1 MEQLS
6 IRDWMI
12 LIGGM
17 MIAAVLIDAV
27 RRYWSERRA
36 EIKLNA
42 RIERASPLSD
52 DDDAFNLLTEL
63 PNGGARIV
71 QRDDLQMDPQAG
83 APASKASTADPHR
96 ATAPAREAPEVNPMP
111 APDAIEVDP
120 MPAPDPIDVA
130 VAAQRGETG
139 HPESGVG
146 RSTEADAASDNRV
159 LSEAESV
166 ELAADTETAKP
177 ATELSSFATD
187 AGAAKS
193 AVSSQQAVTS
203 ETVAESP
210 AEQPAET
217 ASRRR
222 TVKPAPEADEPE
234 TSEKAL
240 NEDAGATGT
249 VDWLDTL
256 EPEEPLEPDAPEHGR
271 LPRGAD
277 THVFILYVVAQAEE
291 GFAGSDILETLL
303 ACDLRFGDMDFF
315 HRHERASGRGPIEF
329 SVANMMKPGVFN
341 IDNMEPLQTRGL
353 MFFVT
358 LPGPAD
364 MLKAFDY
371 MYETAKVVA
380 KSLGGDIQDETRSV
394 ITRQSLEHM
403 RQQIRELE
411 RRLLVRRN

>member
-27 RRYWSERRA
+27 RRYWRERRA

-71 QRDDLQMDPQAG
+71 HRDDLQIDPQA
-83 APASKASTADPHR
+83 
-96 ATAPAREAPEVNPMP
+96 TAPTFETSAAGRDRADSPSRYE
-111 APDAIEVDP
+111 
-120 MPAPDPIDVA
+120 PAPDPIDVA
-130 VAAQRGETG
+130 VAAELVETSDTG
-139 HPESGVG
+139 STVG
-146 RSTEADAASDNRV
+146 ASASTESASDDPALSEPEAVESAAGAGTSRPAAEAPAPPANAETLEEAAS
-159 LSEAESV
+159 AERTV
-166 ELAADTETAKP
+166 ARETA
-177 ATELSSFATD
+177 TESQ
-187 AGAAKS
+187 AK
-193 AVSSQQAVTS
+193 
-203 ETVAESP
+203 EP
-210 AEQPAET
+210 

-222 TVKPAPEADEPE
+222 TVKPAPEAAEKLLADDAD
-234 TSEKAL
+234 TS
-240 NEDAGATGT
+240 GT

-256 EPEEPLEPDAPEHGR
+256 EADESLEPDTPEHGR
-271 LPRGAD
+271 LPRGAN

-291 GFAGSDILETLL
+291 GFSGTDILEILL

-329 SVANMMKPGVFN
+329 SVANMMKPGVFD

-358 LPGPAD
+358 LPGPSD

-371 MYETAKVVA
+371 MYETVKVVA

>member
-27 RRYWSERRA
+27 RRYWRERRA

-71 QRDDLQMDPQAG
+71 QRDDLQIDPQAA
-83 APASKASTADPHR
+83 APVSAAESNR
-96 ATAPAREAPEVNPMP
+96 ATSPAREAP
-111 APDAIEVDP
+111 APDP
-120 MPAPDPIDVA
+120 MPDPIDVA
-130 VAAQRGETG
+130 VAAQLAETENTEPG
-139 HPESGVG
+139 KGSPAQTAPASVDSAPSEPEAVEPE
-146 RSTEADAASDNRV
+146 TDAVTAETAADPTAPEADAGG
-159 LSEAESV
+159 LE
-166 ELAADTETAKP
+166 
-177 ATELSSFATD
+177 
-187 AGAAKS
+187 
-193 AVSSQQAVTS
+193 
-203 ETVAESP
+203 ETVSALRTVTREATAQSP
-210 AEQPAET
+210 AEAENET

-222 TVKPAPEADEPE
+222 TVKPAPETAEPE
-234 TSEKAL
+234 TATSAPTD
-240 NEDAGATGT
+240 DADASGT

-256 EPEEPLEPDAPEHGR
+256 EPEEPLKPDAPEHGR
-271 LPRGAD
+271 LPRGAN

-291 GFAGSDILETLL
+291 GFSGTDILETLL

-329 SVANMMKPGVFN
+329 SVANMMKPGVFD

-371 MYETAKVVA
+371 MYETVKVVA

>member
-27 RRYWSERRA
+27 RRYWRERRA

-52 DDDAFNLLTEL
+52 DDDGFNLLTEL
-63 PNGGARIV
+63 PNGGARVV
-71 QRDDLQMDPQAG
+71 QRDDLQIDPQAA
-83 APASKASTADPHR
+83 APGWAAESNR
-96 ATAPAREAPEVNPMP
+96 ATSPAREAP
-111 APDAIEVDP
+111 APDP
-120 MPAPDPIDVA
+120 MPDPIDVA
-130 VAAQRGETG
+130 VAAQLAETENTEPG
-139 HPESGVG
+139 KGSPAQTAPAIVDSAPSEPEAVQPETDAVTAETAADPTAP
-146 RSTEADAASDNRV
+146 RADAGG
-159 LSEAESV
+159 LE
-166 ELAADTETAKP
+166 ETV
-177 ATELSSFATD
+177 
-187 AGAAKS
+187 S
-193 AVSSQQAVTS
+193 AVRTVTRKATSQ
-203 ETVAESP
+203 SP
-210 AEQPAET
+210 AEAENET

-222 TVKPAPEADEPE
+222 TVKPAPETAEPE
-234 TSEKAL
+234 TATSAPTD
-240 NEDAGATGT
+240 DADASGT

-256 EPEEPLEPDAPEHGR
+256 EPEESLKPDAPEHGR
-271 LPRGAD
+271 LPRGAN

-291 GFAGSDILETLL
+291 GFSGTDILETLL

-329 SVANMMKPGVFN
+329 SVANMMKPGVFD

-371 MYETAKVVA
+371 MYETVKVVA

>member
-27 RRYWSERRA
+27 GRYWRERRA

-71 QRDDLQMDPQAG
+71 QRDDLQIDPQAA
-83 APASKASTADPHR
+83 APVSAAESNR
-96 ATAPAREAPEVNPMP
+96 ATSPAREAP
-111 APDAIEVDP
+111 APDP
-120 MPAPDPIDVA
+120 MPDPIDVA
-130 VAAQRGETG
+130 VAAQLAETENTKPG
-139 HPESGVG
+139 KDSPAQTAHASVDSAPSEPEAVEPE
-146 RSTEADAASDNRV
+146 TDAVTAETAADPTAPEADEGGPEERV
-159 LSEAESV
+159 
-166 ELAADTETAKP
+166 
-177 ATELSSFATD
+177 
-187 AGAAKS
+187 S
-193 AVSSQQAVTS
+193 ALQ
-203 ETVAESP
+203 TVAHEATAQSP
-210 AEQPAET
+210 AEAENET

-222 TVKPAPEADEPE
+222 TVKPAPETAEPE
-234 TSEKAL
+234 TATSAPTD
-240 NEDAGATGT
+240 DADASGT

-256 EPEEPLEPDAPEHGR
+256 EPEESLKPDAPEHGR
-271 LPRGAD
+271 LPRGAN
-277 THVFILYVVAQAEE
+277 THVFILYVVARAEE
-291 GFAGSDILETLL
+291 GFSGTDILETLL

-329 SVANMMKPGVFN
+329 SVANMMKPGVFD

-371 MYETAKVVA
+371 MYETVKVVA

>member
-27 RRYWSERRA
+27 RRYWRERRA

-42 RIERASPLSD
+42 RIERASPLSND
-52 DDDAFNLLTEL
+52 DEAFNLLTEL

-71 QRDDLQMDPQAG
+71 QRDDLQIDPQAA
-83 APASKASTADPHR
+83 APVSAAESNR
-96 ATAPAREAPEVNPMP
+96 ATSPAREAP
-111 APDAIEVDP
+111 APDP
-120 MPAPDPIDVA
+120 MPDPIDVA
-130 VAAQRGETG
+130 VAAQLAETENTG
-139 HPESGVG
+139 PGKDLPAQTAPVSVDSAPSEPKAVEPETNAV
-146 RSTEADAASDNRV
+146 TAETTADPTAPEADAGG
-159 LSEAESV
+159 LE
-166 ELAADTETAKP
+166 
-177 ATELSSFATD
+177 
-187 AGAAKS
+187 
-193 AVSSQQAVTS
+193 
-203 ETVAESP
+203 ETVSALRTVTREATAQSP
-210 AEQPAET
+210 AEAENET

-222 TVKPAPEADEPE
+222 TVKPAPETAEPE
-234 TSEKAL
+234 TATSTPTD
-240 NEDAGATGT
+240 DADARGT

-256 EPEEPLEPDAPEHGR
+256 EPEEPLKPDAPEHGR
-271 LPRGAD
+271 LPRGAN

-291 GFAGSDILETLL
+291 SFSGTDILETLL

-329 SVANMMKPGVFN
+329 SVANMMKPGVFD

-371 MYETAKVVA
+371 MYETVKVVA

-394 ITRQSLEHM
+394 ITRQNLEHM

>member
-17 MIAAVLIDAV
+17 MIAAVLIDAA
-27 RRYWSERRA
+27 RRYWRERRA

-71 QRDDLQMDPQAG
+71 QRDDLQIDPQAA
-83 APASKASTADPHR
+83 APVSAAESNR
-96 ATAPAREAPEVNPMP
+96 ATLPAREAP
-111 APDAIEVDP
+111 APDP
-120 MPAPDPIDVA
+120 MPDPIDVA
-130 VAAQRGETG
+130 VAAQLAETENTEPG
-139 HPESGVG
+139 KDSPTQTAPVSVDSAPSEPEVVEPE
-146 RSTEADAASDNRV
+146 TDAVTAETDADPTAPEADTGGLEGTVSALRTV
-159 LSEAESV
+159 TREA
-166 ELAADTETAKP
+166 TA
-177 ATELSSFATD
+177 
-187 AGAAKS
+187 
-193 AVSSQQAVTS
+193 Q
-203 ETVAESP
+203 SP
-210 AEQPAET
+210 AEAENET

-222 TVKPAPEADEPE
+222 TVKPAPETAEPE
-234 TSEKAL
+234 TATSAPTD
-240 NEDAGATGT
+240 DADASGT

-256 EPEEPLEPDAPEHGR
+256 EPEEPLKPDAPEHGR
-271 LPRGAD
+271 LPRGAN

-291 GFAGSDILETLL
+291 GFSGTDILETLL

-329 SVANMMKPGVFN
+329 SVANMMKPGVFD

-371 MYETAKVVA
+371 MYETVKVVA

>member
-27 RRYWSERRA
+27 RRYWRERRA

-71 QRDDLQMDPQAG
+71 QRDDLQIDPQATTPVS
-83 APASKASTADPHR
+83 AAESNR
-96 ATAPAREAPEVNPMP
+96 ATSPAREAP
-111 APDAIEVDP
+111 APDP
-120 MPAPDPIDVA
+120 MPDPIDVA
-130 VAAQRGETG
+130 VAAQLAETENTG
-139 HPESGVG
+139 PGKDLPAQTAPVSVDSAPSEPKAVEPETNAV
-146 RSTEADAASDNRV
+146 TAETTADPTAPEADAGGLEGTVSV
-159 LSEAESV
+159 LRTVTREA
-166 ELAADTETAKP
+166 TA
-177 ATELSSFATD
+177 
-187 AGAAKS
+187 
-193 AVSSQQAVTS
+193 Q
-203 ETVAESP
+203 SP
-210 AEQPAET
+210 AEAENET

-222 TVKPAPEADEPE
+222 TVKPAPEIAEPE
-234 TSEKAL
+234 TATSAPTD
-240 NEDAGATGT
+240 DADASGT

-256 EPEEPLEPDAPEHGR
+256 EPEEPLKPDAPEHGR
-271 LPRGAD
+271 LPRGAN
-277 THVFILYVVAQAEE
+277 THVFILYVVAQAEDSFS
-291 GFAGSDILETLL
+291 GTDILETLL

-329 SVANMMKPGVFN
+329 SVANMMKPGVFD

-364 MLKAFDY
+364 MMKAFDY
-371 MYETAKVVA
+371 MYETVKVVA

>member
-27 RRYWSERRA
+27 RRYWRERRA

-52 DDDAFNLLTEL
+52 DDDAFNFLTEL

-71 QRDDLQMDPQAG
+71 QRDDLQIDPQATTPVS
-83 APASKASTADPHR
+83 AAESNR
-96 ATAPAREAPEVNPMP
+96 ATSLVREA
-111 APDAIEVDP
+111 
-120 MPAPDPIDVA
+120 PAPDPMPDPIDLAVTAQLAETENTEPEKDSPAQTAPASVDSAPSEPVA
-130 VAAQRGETG
+130 VEPETDAVTAETAADPTA
-139 HPESGVG
+139 P
-146 RSTEADAASDNRV
+146 EADAGG
-159 LSEAESV
+159 LE
-166 ELAADTETAKP
+166 
-177 ATELSSFATD
+177 
-187 AGAAKS
+187 
-193 AVSSQQAVTS
+193 
-203 ETVAESP
+203 ETVSALGTVTREVTAQSP
-210 AEQPAET
+210 AEAEHET

-222 TVKPAPEADEPE
+222 TVKPAPETAEPE
-234 TSEKAL
+234 TATSAPTD
-240 NEDAGATGT
+240 DADASGT

-256 EPEEPLEPDAPEHGR
+256 EPEEPLKPDAPEHGR
-271 LPRGAD
+271 LPRGAN

-291 GFAGSDILETLL
+291 GFSGTDILETLL

-329 SVANMMKPGVFN
+329 SVANMMKPGVFD

-371 MYETAKVVA
+371 MYETVKVVA

>member
-27 RRYWSERRA
+27 GRYWRERRA

-71 QRDDLQMDPQAG
+71 QRDDLQIDPQAA
-83 APASKASTADPHR
+83 APVSAAESNR
-96 ATAPAREAPEVNPMP
+96 ATSPAREA
-111 APDAIEVDP
+111 
-120 MPAPDPIDVA
+120 PAPDPIDVA
-130 VAAQRGETG
+130 VAAQLAETENTEPG
-139 HPESGVG
+139 KGSPAQTAPAIVDSAPSEPESGQPETDAVTAETAADPTAPG
-146 RSTEADAASDNRV
+146 ADAGG
-159 LSEAESV
+159 LE
-166 ELAADTETAKP
+166 ETV
-177 ATELSSFATD
+177 
-187 AGAAKS
+187 S
-193 AVSSQQAVTS
+193 AVRTVTRKATSQ
-203 ETVAESP
+203 SP
-210 AEQPAET
+210 AEAENET

-222 TVKPAPEADEPE
+222 TVKPAPETAEPE
-234 TSEKAL
+234 TATSAPTD
-240 NEDAGATGT
+240 DADASGT

-256 EPEEPLEPDAPEHGR
+256 EPEESLKPDAPEHGR
-271 LPRGAD
+271 LPRGAN

-291 GFAGSDILETLL
+291 GFSGTDILETLL

-329 SVANMMKPGVFN
+329 SVANMMKPGVFD

-371 MYETAKVVA
+371 MYETVKVVA

-394 ITRQSLEHM
+394 ISRQNLEHM

>member
-27 RRYWSERRA
+27 RRYWRERRA

-71 QRDDLQMDPQAG
+71 QRDDLQIDPQAA
-83 APASKASTADPHR
+83 APVSAAESNR
-96 ATAPAREAPEVNPMP
+96 ATSPAREAP
-111 APDAIEVDP
+111 APDP
-120 MPAPDPIDVA
+120 MPDPIDVA
-130 VAAQRGETG
+130 VAAQLAETENTE
-139 HPESGVG
+139 PEKDSPAQTAPDSGD
-146 RSTEADAASDNRV
+146 STPSEPEAVEPETDAVTAETAADPTALEADARGLEETVSTLQTVTREATAQS
-159 LSEAESV
+159 LAEAEN
-166 ELAADTETAKP
+166 
-177 ATELSSFATD
+177 
-187 AGAAKS
+187 
-193 AVSSQQAVTS
+193 
-203 ETVAESP
+203 
-210 AEQPAET
+210 ET

-222 TVKPAPEADEPE
+222 TVKPAPETAEPE
-234 TSEKAL
+234 TATSAPTD
-240 NEDAGATGT
+240 DADASGT

-256 EPEEPLEPDAPEHGR
+256 EPEEPLKPDAPEHGR
-271 LPRGAD
+271 LPRGAN

-291 GFAGSDILETLL
+291 GFSGTDILETLL

-329 SVANMMKPGVFN
+329 SVANMMKPGVFD

-371 MYETAKVVA
+371 MYETVKVVA

>member
-1 MEQLS
+1 
-6 IRDWMI
+6 MI

-27 RRYWSERRA
+27 RRYWRERRA
-36 EIKLNA
+36 ELKLNA
-42 RIERASPLSD
+42 RIERAGPLSN

-71 QRDDLQMDPQAG
+71 QRDDLQIDSSAEPHDPL
-83 APASKASTADPHR
+83 PDLTA
-96 ATAPAREAPEVNPMP
+96 TSSSIISSN
-111 APDAIEVDP
+111 IEQPVGEP
-120 MPAPDPIDVA
+120 LSRSDPIDVA
-130 VAAQRGETG
+130 VQAQLAQSVTEDKPEDVVTAVVAPETQGAAE
-139 HPESGVG
+139 
-146 RSTEADAASDNRV
+146 EAAVVPDAELVDSEVLEPDVDEPAASV
-159 LSEAESV
+159 ESKSKEAV
-166 ELAADTETAKP
+166 
-177 ATELSSFATD
+177 
-187 AGAAKS
+187 
-193 AVSSQQAVTS
+193 
-203 ETVAESP
+203 
-210 AEQPAET
+210 
-217 ASRRR
+217 SRRR
-222 TVKPAPEADEPE
+222 TVKPPSEAES
-234 TSEKAL
+234 T
-240 NEDAGATGT
+240 DAVAAAADAGT
-249 VDWLDTL
+249 VDWLDEL
-256 EPEEPLEPDAPEHGR
+256 EPEEESDPELPEHGR
-271 LPRGAD
+271 LPRGAN

-291 GFAGSDILETLL
+291 GFSGTDILETLL

-329 SVANMMKPGVFN
+329 SVANMMKPGVFD

-371 MYETAKVVA
+371 MYETVKVVA
-380 KSLGGDIQDETRSV
+380 KQLSGDIQDETRSV

>member
-27 RRYWSERRA
+27 RRYWRERRA

-42 RIERASPLSD
+42 RIERAAPLSD

-71 QRDDLQMDPQAG
+71 QRDDLQTDTQAA
-83 APASKASTADPHR
+83 APVSAVESDGTTS
-96 ATAPAREAPEVNPMP
+96 PAAETP
-111 APDAIEVDP
+111 APDP
-120 MPAPDPIDVA
+120 LPDPIDVA
-130 VAAQRGETG
+130 VATQLAETG
-139 HPESGVG
+139 DTGSEEGAATQPEPASDDATLSELETVEATTEPVSPMTAAEPSAPEEDAEELEETVSAV
-146 RSTEADAASDNRV
+146 RTVTREADAEPQS
-159 LSEAESV
+159 
-166 ELAADTETAKP
+166 
-177 ATELSSFATD
+177 
-187 AGAAKS
+187 
-193 AVSSQQAVTS
+193 
-203 ETVAESP
+203 
-210 AEQPAET
+210 ET

-222 TVKPAPEADEPE
+222 TVKSATETAEPGTAE
-234 TSEKAL
+234 RAAT
-240 NEDAGATGT
+240 EDTDASGT

-271 LPRGAD
+271 LPRGAN

-291 GFAGSDILETLL
+291 GFSGTDILETLL

-329 SVANMMKPGVFN
+329 SVANMMKPGVFD

-371 MYETAKVVA
+371 MYETVKVVA
-380 KSLGGDIQDETRSV
+380 KNLGGDIQDETRSV

>member
-12 LIGGM
+12 LIGGL

-27 RRYWSERRA
+27 RRYWRERSA

-71 QRDDLQMDPQAG
+71 QRDDLQIDDPQA
-83 APASKASTADPHR
+83 AMPELDATAADSR
-96 ATAPAREAPEVNPMP
+96 ATLPSRE
-111 APDAIEVDP
+111 D
-120 MPAPDPIDVA
+120 PAPDPIDVA
-130 VAAQRGETG
+130 VDAQLAETPG
-139 HPESGVG
+139 IRPDE
-146 RSTEADAASDNRV
+146 RMPAQTERASDDPA
-159 LSEAESV
+159 LAETVAVDSTLDAV
-166 ELAADTETAKP
+166 SAKP
-177 ATELSSFATD
+177 AADLSEPAVD
-187 AGAAKS
+187 AGAVEDFVS
-193 AVSSQQAVTS
+193 AVAS
-203 ETVAESP
+203 ETVAEP
-210 AEQPAET
+210 PTAERAET

-222 TVKPAPEADEPE
+222 TVKPAPKTAEKVPTDDAD
-234 TSEKAL
+234 TS
-240 NEDAGATGT
+240 GT

-271 LPRGAD
+271 LPRGAN

-291 GFAGSDILETLL
+291 GFAGTEILETLL

-329 SVANMMKPGVFN
+329 SVANMMKPGVFD

-380 KSLGGDIQDETRSV
+380 KSLDGDIQDETRSM

>member
-27 RRYWSERRA
+27 RRYWRERRA

-71 QRDDLQMDPQAG
+71 HRDDLQI
-83 APASKASTADPHR
+83 DPH
-96 ATAPAREAPEVNPMP
+96 ATAPISEAPAVGLDGADSSSRDES
-111 APDAIEVDP
+111 
-120 MPAPDPIDVA
+120 APDPIDVA
-130 VAAQRGETG
+130 VAAQLAET
-139 HPESGVG
+139 
-146 RSTEADAASDNRV
+146 SDTG
-159 LSEAESV
+159 LSEGASAKTESASNDPALSEPDAV
-166 ELAADTETAKP
+166 ESAA
-177 ATELSSFATD
+177 
-187 AGAAKS
+187 G
-193 AVSSQQAVTS
+193 AVTS
-203 ETVAESP
+203 KPAAVAPAFLANEETLEEVAAAERTVGRETDAESP
-210 AEQPAET
+210 AKEQAERT
-217 ASRRR
+217 SRRR
-222 TVKPAPEADEPE
+222 TVKPAPEAAVEPQTDDAD
-234 TSEKAL
+234 TS
-240 NEDAGATGT
+240 GT

-256 EPEEPLEPDAPEHGR
+256 EPDEPLEQDVPEHGR
-271 LPRGAD
+271 LPRGAN

-291 GFAGSDILETLL
+291 GFSGTDILETLL

-329 SVANMMKPGVFN
+329 SVANMMKPGVFD

-358 LPGPAD
+358 LPGPSD

-371 MYETAKVVA
+371 MYETVKVVA

>member
-27 RRYWSERRA
+27 RRYWRERRA
-36 EIKLNA
+36 ELKLNA
-42 RIERASPLSD
+42 RIERAAPLSS

-71 QRDDLQMDPQAG
+71 QRDDLQIETAMAALDPVPSFNAAG
-83 APASKASTADPHR
+83 ESTANSV
-96 ATAPAREAPEVNPMP
+96 AENQSAPEP
-111 APDAIEVDP
+111 AFRA
-120 MPAPDPIDVA
+120 DPIDVA
-130 VAAQRGETG
+130 V
-139 HPESGVG
+139 
-146 RSTEADAASDNRV
+146 
-159 LSEAESV
+159 EAELASSV
-166 ELAADTETAKP
+166 GEEEDPEQMLSPGGRPETPDVGEESASVLEGADQGAP
-177 ATELSSFATD
+177 AM
-187 AGAAKS
+187 
-193 AVSSQQAVTS
+193 
-203 ETVAESP
+203 
-210 AEQPAET
+210 QPASESEPSEREESKT
-217 ASRRR
+217 EESISRRR
-222 TVKPAPEADEPE
+222 TVKPPAESDAKDAESDAADP
-234 TSEKAL
+234 
-240 NEDAGATGT
+240 GT

-256 EPEEPLEPDAPEHGR
+256 EPDEELDPELPEHGR
-271 LPRGAD
+271 LPRGAN

-291 GFAGSDILETLL
+291 GFSGTEILEALL

-329 SVANMMKPGVFN
+329 SVANMMKPGVFD

-358 LPGPAD
+358 LPGPSD

-371 MYETAKVVA
+371 MYETVKVVA
-380 KSLGGDIQDETRSV
+380 KQLRGDIQDETRSV

>member
-27 RRYWSERRA
+27 RRYWGERRA

-71 QRDDLQMDPQAG
+71 HRDDLQIDPQA
-83 APASKASTADPHR
+83 
-96 ATAPAREAPEVNPMP
+96 TAPTFETSAAGRDRADSPSRYE
-111 APDAIEVDP
+111 
-120 MPAPDPIDVA
+120 PAPDPIDVA
-130 VAAQRGETG
+130 VAAELVETSDTG
-139 HPESGVG
+139 STVG
-146 RSTEADAASDNRV
+146 ASASTESASDDPALSEPEAVESAAGAGTSRPAAEAPAPPANAETLEEAAS
-159 LSEAESV
+159 AERTV
-166 ELAADTETAKP
+166 ARETA
-177 ATELSSFATD
+177 TESQ
-187 AGAAKS
+187 AK
-193 AVSSQQAVTS
+193 
-203 ETVAESP
+203 EP
-210 AEQPAET
+210 

-222 TVKPAPEADEPE
+222 TVKPAPEAAEKLLADDAD
-234 TSEKAL
+234 TS
-240 NEDAGATGT
+240 GT

-256 EPEEPLEPDAPEHGR
+256 EADESLEPDTPEHGR
-271 LPRGAD
+271 LPRGAN

-291 GFAGSDILETLL
+291 GFSGTDILEILL

-329 SVANMMKPGVFN
+329 SVANMMKPGVFD

-358 LPGPAD
+358 LPGPSD

-371 MYETAKVVA
+371 MYETVKVVA